1 MTTRNIG
8 YADFESTIRE
18 NDIVL
23 VDFWA
28 SWCGP
33 CRAFAPIF
41 ERSAA
46 SHPEIVHAKVDTE
59 QETELAALM
68 EIRSIPTIAAF
79 REGVLVF
86 SQPGVLPPAAL
97 EDLISQVAALDMD
110 QVRATVAARKAK
122 SHSAAS

>member
-8 YADFESTIRE
+8 YADFESTIRD
-18 NDIVL
+18 NNIVL

-46 SHPEIVHAKVDTE
+46 NHPEIVHAKVDTE
-59 QETELAALM
+59 QENELAALM
-68 EIRSIPTIAAF
+68 DIRSIPTIAAF

-110 QVRATVAARKAK
+110 QVRATIAARKAE
-122 SHSAAS
+122 SSSRAS